1 MNQTTFGT
9 PFIGASSAS
18 PLCGRPTNLQFAMTK
33 MRQAQIKSDVT
44 AKTIFASQ
52 PVIIDNRVGAPGTAQ
67 IAGFNADVLEIT
79 ALATTTSSV
88 MTVDGFVLAS
98 NLDQVDADGGVGYAH
113 AGDLVNVGL
122 LGSGIEVWLPASAD
136 CANIAVSTGLYWD
149 STNAELDVP
158 ASGEKTI
165 TGLKVLSSLTDGY
178 KLKENATSGLI
189 EWVATTCIK
198 VQL

>member
-1 MNQTTFGT
+1 MNQTTFGS
-9 PFIGASSAS
+9 PFIGASSAA
-18 PLCGRPTNLQFAMTK
+18 PLCGMPTNYQFAMTK

-44 AKTIFASQ
+44 AKTIFAGQ

-79 ALATTTSSV
+79 ALATTTALV
-88 MTVDGFVLAS
+88 MTVGGFVLTS
-98 NLDQVDADGGVGYAH
+98 DLDQVDSDGGVAYAH

-122 LGSGIEVWLPASAD
+122 IGSGIEVWLPASAD
-136 CANIAVSTGLYWD
+136 CANIALTTGLCWD

-158 ASGEKTI
+158 ASSELTI
-165 TGLKVLSSLTDGY
+165 TGLKVLSSLVDGY
-178 KLKENATSGLI
+178 KLKKNATSGLI
-189 EWVATTCIK
+189 EWVACKCIK

>member
-1 MNQTTFGT
+1 MNQTAFGGGFVG
-9 PFIGASSAS
+9 PSSAA
-18 PLCGRPTNLQFAMTK
+18 PLCGMPTNVQFAMSK

-44 AKTIFASQ
+44 AKTIFAGQ

-88 MTVDGFVLAS
+88 MTVGGFVLCS
-98 NLDQVDADGGVGYAH
+98 DLDRVDSDGGTAYAH

-122 LGSGIEVWLPASAD
+122 IGSGIEVYLPASSD
-136 CANIAVSTGLYWD
+136 CANIALTQGLCWD

-158 ASGEKTI
+158 ASSELTI
-165 TGLKVLSSLTDGY
+165 TGLKVLGSLVDGY
-178 KLKENATSGLI
+178 KLKKNATSGLM
-189 EWVATTCIK
+189 EWVATKCLK

>member
-1 MNQTTFGT
+1 MNQTVFGS
-9 PFIGASSAS
+9 PFIGASSAA
-18 PLCGRPTNLQFAMTK
+18 PLCGMPTNLQFAMTK

-44 AKTIFASQ
+44 AKTIFAGQ

-79 ALATTTSSV
+79 ALATTTSSAS
-88 MTVDGFVLAS
+88 TVCGFVLCS
-98 NLDQVDADGGVGYAH
+98 DLDKVDTDGGTGYAH

-122 LGSGIEVWLPASAD
+122 IGSGVETYLPASAD
-136 CANIAVSTGLYWD
+136 CANIALTTGLCWD

-158 ASGEKTI
+158 ASSELTI
-165 TGLKVLSSLTDGY
+165 GLKVLGSLVDGY
-178 KLKENATSGLI
+178 KLKKNATSGLM
-189 EWVATTCIK
+189 EWVATKCLK

>member
-1 MNQTTFGT
+1 MNQTTFGS

-18 PLCGRPTNLQFAMTK
+18 PLCGMPTNLSFAMTK

-44 AKTIFASQ
+44 AKTIFAGQ
-52 PVIIDNRVGAPGTAQ
+52 PVIIDNRVGDPGTSQ
-67 IAGFNADVLEIT
+67 IKGFNADVLEIT

-88 MTVDGFVLAS
+88 MTVGGFVLCS
-98 NLDQVDADGGVGYAH
+98 DLDKVDTDGGTGYAH

-122 LGSGIEVWLPASAD
+122 IGSGIEVWLPASAD
-136 CANIAVSTGLYWD
+136 CANIALTTGLCWD

-158 ASGEKTI
+158 ASSELTI
-165 TGLKVLSSLTDGY
+165 GLKVLSSLVDGY
-178 KLKENATSGLI
+178 KLKKNGTSGLV
-189 EWVATTCIK
+189 EWVATKCIK